1 MSRRS
6 DHVDVG
12 VDKNVTT
19 PRKERTTKSEDR
31 TLADVD
37 RNVADDQRRAS
48 ASYAD
53 VSPNQHR
60 DPKADFFH
68 KLVAKVTTED
78 NDDEADRVQRS
89 TTSLDS
95 AAVASVDEKEKTAST
110 SSLNIDAGV
119 DKTDGRPNKFSELSR
134 SNACLETATASASSS
149 SAAAASALK
158 YASCFSISRM
168 KAHNIASYN
177 EFNQETEQ
185 VRLRYPPEELQ

>member
-1 MSRRS
+1 M
-6 DHVDVG
+6 
-12 VDKNVTT
+12 
-19 PRKERTTKSEDR
+19 
-31 TLADVD
+31 ADDD

-48 ASYAD
+48 YAD
-53 VSPNQHR
+53 VSPNQQQR

-78 NDDEADRVQRS
+78 NDDEAERVKRS
-89 TTSLDS
+89 TTSLDG
-95 AAVASVDEKEKTAST
+95 AAAPVASVDENEKTAST
-110 SSLNIDAGV
+110 SSLNIDAV

-134 SNACLETATASASSS
+134 SNACLESATASASAS
-149 SAAAASALK
+149 SASASALK

-185 VRLRYPPEELQ
+185 VRL